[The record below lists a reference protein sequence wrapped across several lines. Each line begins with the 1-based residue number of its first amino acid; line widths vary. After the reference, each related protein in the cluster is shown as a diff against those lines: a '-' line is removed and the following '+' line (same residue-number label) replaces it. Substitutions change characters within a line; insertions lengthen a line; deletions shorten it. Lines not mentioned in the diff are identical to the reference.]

1 MTRPAIRTIPAVLAG
16 QRLAVVDVE
25 GNGGQPPEIVEIAV
39 LTLDEPVGRD
49 HVSTWL
55 VRPIQPITPL
65 VTRKVHGISN
75 ADVADCPPW
84 AQVADDIA
92 DLLTD
97 RTLIAH
103 NASVEHRV
111 LGTHLPAWRP
121 PLVLDTLRLA
131 KHVWPDLPGGYG
143 LDRLILHAALDV
155 DASTEA
161 DCGTDKPGDKADRRH
176 RAGYDTWMT
185 TGLLFTLVE
194 TSGLDWHDM
203 VRVAALPGFDQPDEP
218 DQPLEGLW

>member
-1 MTRPAIRTIPAVLAG
+1 MTRIIPAALDG
-16 QRLAVVDVE
+16 QSLAVVDVE

-39 LTLDEPVGRD
+39 LTLDEPVSRE

-55 VRPIQPITPL
+55 IRPLQPITSL

-84 AQVADDIA
+84 AQVADEVA
-92 DLLTD
+92 DVLTD

-111 LGTHLPAWRP
+111 LATHLPDWQP

-131 KHVWPDLPGGYG
+131 KHVWPGLAGGYG
-143 LDRLILHAALDV
+143 LDRLIAHADLDV
-155 DASTEA
+155 DDSVQDDAEPSV
-161 DCGTDKPGDKADRRH
+161 GDKSDRRH

-185 TGLLFTLVE
+185 TGLLFSLAE
-194 TSGLDWHDM
+194 QSGLDWPGL
-203 VRVAALPGFDQPDEP
+203 VRVAALPCFDQPD
-218 DQPLEGLW
+218 QPQEGLW